1 MGWWLGDR
9 CRFGGSDR
17 TAAITMLR
25 STSMAAPCHVGV
37 HTDATAFPCRRLMIR
52 PTALVSMIRRST
64 RIACVSATS
73 VALASDALAQP
84 DPYALTKVADSVY
97 VVVRKT
103 PTSGASDANVLI
115 VIRTR
120 DVVVVDANIFP
131 SSTRQVITEIRKL
144 TALPVR
150 YVVNT
155 HWHDDHLLGN
165 NEYRKTYPD
174 VAFISHPFTREA
186 AASHVTD
193 ALARNV
199 REVYP
204 ADSRR
209 VRGQL
214 ASGKRRNGD
223 LLSGADSAALLARVH
238 LLDFF
243 VRDLQNT
250 PVIPADITVSDS
262 LTLHDPARDVVIKW
276 IGLGNTAGDL
286 IVVLPKERI
295 VASGDL
301 VVHPIPFGYGSIV
314 PEWSATLRTL
324 KQTRA
329 RILVPGHGP
338 VLQDWTYVDRLIAVI
353 ESVGDQVAR
362 AVASGADLEGTRK
375 RVDLSAF
382 RDSFAGSDDRL
393 RSAFENVFAIP
404 IVEAAFARAKSGG
417 ATHGKP

>member
-1 MGWWLGDR
+1 VQ
-9 CRFGGSDR
+9 
-17 TAAITMLR
+17 AAVTG
-25 STSMAAPCHVGV
+25 AALP
-37 HTDATAFPCRRLMIR
+37 
-52 PTALVSMIRRST
+52 
-64 RIACVSATS
+64 SA
-73 VALASDALAQP
+73 AWAQP
-84 DPYALTKVADSVY
+84 DPYSLAKVADSIY
-97 VVVRKT
+97 AVVRKT

-131 SSTRQVITEIRKL
+131 SSTRQVIAEIRKL
-144 TALPVR
+144 TSLPVR

-165 NEYRKTYPD
+165 NEYRKAYPG
-174 VAFISHPFTREA
+174 VAFISHPFAREA

-209 VRGQL
+209 VRDQL

-223 LLSGADSAALLARVH
+223 PLSGADSAALRVRVQ

-243 VRDLQNT
+243 VRDLQGT

-276 IGLGNTAGDL
+276 IGLGNTEGDL
-286 IVVLPKERI
+286 IVFLPRERI

-324 KQTRA
+324 KQTGA
-329 RILVPGHGP
+329 TTLVPGHGP
-338 VLQDWTYVDRLIAVI
+338 ILRDWTYVDRLIAVI
-353 ESVGDQVAR
+353 ESVGEQVAR
-362 AVASGADLEGTRK
+362 AVAGGADLEGTRK
-375 RVDLSAF
+375 LVDLSAF

-393 RSAFENVFAIP
+393 RSAFDNVFATP
-404 IVEAAFARAKSGG
+404 IVEAAFERAKAGG
-417 ATHGKP
+417 ATRKKP